1 LAIGAQAART
11 RPEGDSLQNEVGSDC
26 GEDATGE
33 TAYKAPSASKALFRA
48 ARAWASSLDCSDA
61 AASSG
66 VLHFLMAAISGDGG
80 SARSGFSP
88 PSVLQN
94 IFEMFCHFSPGTN
107 AKHRFRSKIFFEI
120 CGKLPGRKDFR
131 RTRLDAHTRKIL
143 QPLIEWVKAAAY
155 NVQNP
160 GRKENEM
167 KLATE
172 TSVHPGE
179 TAWKAIHG
187 GYDLQVHVAPDVIAR
202 RIDDLDL
209 AKEFLSVGL
218 KGFVL
223 KSHYFPTAERA
234 AVVTKAVPGI
244 KAFGAIVLNHSIGGI
259 NPVAVELAG
268 RSGCRVVWMPTVD
281 AANETAGR
289 PGGTNKKLPFWAQ
302 IQLELAA
309 TGINPPP
316 MTVIDEEGN
325 LTSKTRSCL
334 DLIKKHDMIL
344 ATGHLGRREIVALVR
359 TAKEIGLRKVV
370 VTHAEFPSQSLSA
383 EEQAELADM
392 GALIE
397 HCFTTMHTG
406 KASWQ
411 DLMDSIRVVGPER
424 CLISTDL
431 GQTINPPVA
440 EGLAMFAQ
448 TLLDADFS
456 PEEVSR
462 MAVTNPSS
470 LVE

>member
-1 LAIGAQAART
+1 MATAA
-11 RPEGDSLQNEVGSDC
+11 
-26 GEDATGE
+26 
-33 TAYKAPSASKALFRA
+33 
-48 ARAWASSLDCSDA
+48 
-61 AASSG
+61 
-66 VLHFLMAAISGDGG
+66 
-80 SARSGFSP
+80 
-88 PSVLQN
+88 
-94 IFEMFCHFSPGTN
+94 
-107 AKHRFRSKIFFEI
+107 
-120 CGKLPGRKDFR
+120 
-131 RTRLDAHTRKIL
+131 
-143 QPLIEWVKAAAY
+143 
-155 NVQNP
+155 
-160 GRKENEM
+160 
-167 KLATE
+167 E
-172 TSVHPGE
+172 TSIRV
-179 TAWKAIHG
+179 TDDAWKAIQG

-209 AKEFLSVGL
+209 AKEFLAVGL

-244 KAFGAIVLNHSIGGI
+244 KAYGAIVLNHSIGGL

-268 RSGCRVVWMPTVD
+268 RSGCRIVWMPTVD

-309 TGINPPP
+309 TGLNPPP
-316 MTVIDEEGN
+316 MTVIDQEGA
-325 LTSKTRSCL
+325 LTAAARACL
-334 DLIKKHDMIL
+334 ELIRKHDMIL
-344 ATGHLGRREIVALVR
+344 ATGHLGRREISALVR
-359 TAKEIGLRKVV
+359 TAKEMKLHKVV

-383 EEQAELADM
+383 AEQSELAGM

-406 KASWQ
+406 KASWE
-411 DLMDSIRVVGPER
+411 DLMDSIRMVGADR

-440 EGLAMFAQ
+440 EGFAMFAQ
-448 TLLDADFS
+448 TLLDAGFS
-456 PEEVSR
+456 GEQVQR
-462 MAVTNPSS
+462 MAVLNPSS